1 MKQYPSFH
9 DWFLVGMAVEAEMET
24 VVVVLHSDNRA
35 DQAQLIFKGALRCLA
50 NGFAA
55 QNIVYQL
62 KILDDFDSAEYKSA
76 VSALEEAHPWGSD
89 WPRKKIASFSSSVG
103 AEMLIEY
110 LTLMVTQGPLSAA

>member
-9 DWFLVGMAVEAEMET
+9 DWFFVGIAVDSEMKT
-24 VVVVLHSDNRA
+24 VVVVLHSDNKA
-35 DQAQLIFKGALRCLA
+35 DQAQLVFEGASRCLA

-55 QNIVYQL
+55 QNIIYQL
-62 KILDDFDSAEYKSA
+62 KILDDFDSTEYKSA
-76 VSALEEAHPWGSD
+76 VSALEEAHPWGND

-110 LTLMVTQGPLSAA
+110 LTLTVNQGPLSIA